1 MPGIFD
7 GHEGHVSGHI
17 SLVVI
22 ICPNQLLSLIILF
35 INAKFLMKRGRYMI
49 RIAIVV
55 AIAASASACQSN
67 VPYDTSKQT
76 CGMHEFRGFQRK
88 VYIPDTPNKV
98 CNVWY
103 NPITRDERIWCQ
115 PLTRKATDP
124 KARARQL
131 AGSKYP

>member
-1 MPGIFD
+1 
-7 GHEGHVSGHI
+7 
-17 SLVVI
+17 
-22 ICPNQLLSLIILF
+22 
-35 INAKFLMKRGRYMI
+35 MI

-67 VPYDTSKQT
+67 VPYDTSKKT
-76 CGMHEFRGFQRK
+76 CKMYRNSNGFERE
-88 VYIPDTPNKV
+88 VCIPDTPNKV

-103 NPITRDERIWCQ
+103 NQITGDERIWCQ

-131 AGSKYP
+131 AGSRYP

>member
-1 MPGIFD
+1 
-7 GHEGHVSGHI
+7 
-17 SLVVI
+17 
-22 ICPNQLLSLIILF
+22 
-35 INAKFLMKRGRYMI
+35 MI

-67 VPYDTSKQT
+67 VPYDTSKKT
-76 CGMHEFRGFQRK
+76 CKMYANSSGFERE
-88 VYIPDTPNKV
+88 VCIPDTPNKV

-103 NPITRDERIWCQ
+103 NQITGDERIWCQ

-131 AGSKYP
+131 AGSRYP

>member
-1 MPGIFD
+1 
-7 GHEGHVSGHI
+7 
-17 SLVVI
+17 
-22 ICPNQLLSLIILF
+22 
-35 INAKFLMKRGRYMI
+35 MI

-76 CGMHEFRGFQRK
+76 CGMHE
-88 VYIPDTPNKV
+88 V

>member
-1 MPGIFD
+1 
-7 GHEGHVSGHI
+7 
-17 SLVVI
+17 
-22 ICPNQLLSLIILF
+22 
-35 INAKFLMKRGRYMI
+35 MI

-76 CGMHEFRGFQRK
+76 CKMYDLNGHQHK
-88 VYIPDTPNKV
+88 VCAPDTPNKV
-98 CNVWY
+98 CNVWF
-103 NPITRDERIWCQ
+103 NQITGDERIWCR

>member
-1 MPGIFD
+1 
-7 GHEGHVSGHI
+7 
-17 SLVVI
+17 
-22 ICPNQLLSLIILF
+22 
-35 INAKFLMKRGRYMI
+35 MI

-67 VPYDTSKQT
+67 VPYDTSK
-76 CGMHEFRGFQRK
+76 FRGFQRK
-88 VYIPDTPNKV
+88 VCIPDTPNKV

>member
-1 MPGIFD
+1 
-7 GHEGHVSGHI
+7 
-17 SLVVI
+17 
-22 ICPNQLLSLIILF
+22 
-35 INAKFLMKRGRYMI
+35 MI

-67 VPYDTSKQT
+67 VPYDTSKKT
-76 CGMHEFRGFQRK
+76 CKMYRNSNGFERE
-88 VYIPDTPNKV
+88 VCIPDTPNKV
-98 CNVWY
+98 CNVWA
-103 NPITRDERIWCQ
+103 NQLGTDERIWCQ

>member
-1 MPGIFD
+1 MP
-7 GHEGHVSGHI
+7 
-17 SLVVI
+17 
-22 ICPNQLLSLIILF
+22 LIILF
-35 INAKFLMKRGRYMI
+35 IGAMLLAVWGNYMI

-76 CGMHEFRGFQRK
+76 CKMYEYNGRQHK
-88 VYIPDTPNKV
+88 VCAPDTPNKV
-98 CNVWY
+98 CNVWVSQ
-103 NPITRDERIWCQ
+103 IRDDERIWCQ

-131 AGSKYP
+131 AGSHYP